1 MALVRPRDLPT
12 AEEMQNDSALT
23 AIVNWKET
31 QRDGPG
37 RSQDTQ
43 AAASFVEEH
52 MPGFFQVMRESIALM
67 K

>member
-12 AEEMQNDSALT
+12 AEEMQNNSALT
-23 AIVNWKET
+23 AIVNLKES
-31 QRDGPG
+31 QLDEPG
-37 RSQDTQ
+37 RPHDSQ